1 MKGTPGYMAPEQI
14 RTLNSAPIDV
24 RADVYALGAILYAM
38 LALTNPLARLSV
50 DEILRRTVTGE
61 LPPPTEVA
69 PEGRYV
75 PAALEAICMKAMA
88 LRPADRYATVRELRE
103 DIFAFQSGYVPKAE
117 NASPL
122 KHAGLFIGRN
132 YLILLVLLT
141 VSLSVALILLAI
153 NYYRVVAE

>member
-1 MKGTPGYMAPEQI
+1 MNKQ
-14 RTLNSAPIDV
+14 TLFV
-24 RADVYALGAILYAM
+24 T
-38 LALTNPLARLSV
+38 LTA
-50 DEILRRTVTGE
+50 
-61 LPPPTEVA
+61 
-69 PEGRYV
+69 
-75 PAALEAICMKAMA
+75 AALMCGC
-88 LRPADRYATVRELRE
+88 
-103 DIFAFQSGYVPKAE
+103 QSSKVKISGRFIGSDAKNVYLE

>member
-1 MKGTPGYMAPEQI
+1 M
-14 RTLNSAPIDV
+14 
-24 RADVYALGAILYAM
+24 
-38 LALTNPLARLSV
+38 
-50 DEILRRTVTGE
+50 
-61 LPPPTEVA
+61 
-69 PEGRYV
+69 
-75 PAALEAICMKAMA
+75 
-88 LRPADRYATVRELRE
+88 
-103 DIFAFQSGYVPKAE
+103 PKAE